1 MNPSFYIG
9 LDIKPRLEAWLRKPC
24 IQKILLVRGKSSFV
38 ACGAAALW
46 NELSKESGFPA
57 SVHFFDFQNNPKME
71 DCQKG
76 ISLCMQEDIDAII
89 GIGGGSVLDM
99 AKLIRHFHH
108 EKSGKCLPLW
118 AMPTTAGTGA
128 ETTHFAVCYVDG
140 EKTSV
145 TNEDIRPDFALVY
158 PPFTYGNDAYLTAC
172 TGFDAVAQAIE
183 SYWSVN
189 ANEESQE
196 WSLQA
201 LAKLWKQLP
210 ALIQNLDNTTLRED
224 VAEGSYYAGRAINLT
239 TTTAAHAFS
248 YKFTSLL
255 NYPHGHAVA
264 LTFPFW
270 FACNT
275 LALQDLSEAMNPM
288 EYAARIKK
296 LLISIGCKA
305 ETQLAR
311 IAFMEDYLASI
322 GLSKGNFEKETLT
335 QIVNAFN
342 AERAQNNPI
351 RINEPVKKE
360 LMMYL
365 G

>member
-1 MNPSFYIG
+1 MNHSFYIG
-9 LDIKPRLEAWLRKPC
+9 LDIKPRLEEWIRKPD
-24 IQKILLVRGKSSFV
+24 IQRVLLVRGKSSFDT
-38 ACGAAALW
+38 CGAASLW
-46 NELSKESGFPA
+46 YDLSKGADFPA
-57 SVHFFDFQNNPKME
+57 FVHFLDFQNNPRIE
-71 DCQKG
+71 DCQIG
-76 ISLCMQEDIDAII
+76 VSHCIQENIDAIV

-99 AKLIRHFHH
+99 CKLIRHFYH
-108 EKSGKCLPLW
+108 EETGKRLPLLVL
-118 AMPTTAGTGA
+118 PTTAGTGA
-128 ETTHFAVCYVDG
+128 EATHFAVCYVNG

-145 TNEDIRPDFALVY
+145 VHEDIRPDFALVY
-158 PPFTYGNDAYLTAC
+158 PPFTYGNAAYLTAC

-189 ANEESQE
+189 ANEESQK
-196 WSLQA
+196 WSLLA

-210 ALIQNLDNTTLRED
+210 ALIQNMENTSLRDEI
-224 VAEGSYYAGRAINLT
+224 AEGAYYAGRAIDLT

-270 FACNT
+270 FARNT
-275 LALQDLSEAMNPM
+275 SALQELSEVMNPM
-288 EYAARIKK
+288 EYATRTKK
-296 LLISIGCKA
+296 LLAAIDCKA
-305 ETQLAR
+305 ETFIAR

-322 GLSKGNFEKETLT
+322 GLSKGHFETEDLIK
-335 QIVNAFN
+335 IINAFN
-342 AERAQNNPI
+342 AERAKNNPTL
-351 RINEPVKKE
+351 INEIVKKE